1 MTIKQKH
8 DIIKLV
14 ITLKIKEIRK
24 FEIEVIKN
32 KNIVYSGIS
41 DDASSD
47 IKNMNIKNIN
57 LENKV
62 IKIEVEP

>member
-1 MTIKQKH
+1 M
-8 DIIKLV
+8 
-14 ITLKIKEIRK
+14 KIKEIRK
-24 FEIEVIKN
+24 FDIEVTKN
-32 KNIVYSGIS
+32 ENIIYSGIS
-41 DDASSD
+41 DDATSD